1 MSKSLDNYGA
11 ADSDSFKNLRHRG
24 EKGAWLPI
32 YPEEIGRGLKHV
44 EADYNYKLLTGSLA
58 NYRIYPNGQN
68 PSNYLNVEDFSG
80 QEGQLLKLA
89 KDGDQYY
96 WTLVWVTGADG
107 TNQGQ
112 KGEIG
117 FSGPKGEK
125 GEPAPDNSANRPS
138 ASGPTGP
145 KGDKGD
151 DGNDS
156 TVSGPKGDKGEIGA
170 TGPGSKIAGPSG
182 PKGDAGNDSTVSGP
196 SGPKGNEGADSTVSG
211 PKGDKGTNG
220 NDSTTSGPKGDKGE
234 IGATGPGGGTGKQ
247 GNVGPVGPSGP
258 KGQKGTNGNDSTT
271 SGPKGQKGTD
281 GNDSTTSGP
290 KGDKGEI
297 GVTGPGSSFST
308 DYYTQN
314 NDGDTLSVDK
324 LSLINN
330 TDRSIVN
337 FKLPDNGSN
346 DGDIVH
352 VKNLVEKITISSTLG
367 IDGSSNITLFANH
380 GYIFQR
386 VNLTISGGNGD
397 DDSTSTISSWYIIAN
412 YIPSSG
418 ER

>member
-156 TVSGPKGDKGEIGA
+156 TVSGPKGDKG
-170 TGPGSKIAGPSG
+170 
-182 PKGDAGNDSTVSGP
+182 DDGNDSTV
-196 SGPKGNEGADSTVSG
+196 
-211 PKGDKGTNG
+211 
-220 NDSTTSGPKGDKGE
+220 
-234 IGATGPGGGTGKQ
+234 
-247 GNVGPVGPSGP
+247 
-258 KGQKGTNGNDSTT
+258 
-271 SGPKGQKGTD
+271 
-281 GNDSTTSGP
+281 
-290 KGDKGEI
+290 
-297 GVTGPGSSFST
+297 
-308 DYYTQN
+308 
-314 NDGDTLSVDK
+314 
-324 LSLINN
+324 
-330 TDRSIVN
+330 
-337 FKLPDNGSN
+337 
-346 DGDIVH
+346 
-352 VKNLVEKITISSTLG
+352 
-367 IDGSSNITLFANH
+367 
-380 GYIFQR
+380 
-386 VNLTISGGNGD
+386 
-397 DDSTSTISSWYIIAN
+397 
-412 YIPSSG
+412 
-418 ER
+418 